1 MLYVL
6 LGTVVGAVIGGFRAR
21 ARGGNGFDIAQYAAV
36 HALIGGV
43 LMVFVT
49 IWLLRQGA
57 G

>member
-6 LGTVVGAVIGGFRAR
+6 LGAAVGAVIGGFRAK

-43 LMVFVT
+43 LMTFVV
-49 IWLLRQGA
+49 IWLLRG
-57 G
+57 GLG

>member
-6 LGTVVGAVIGGFRAR
+6 LGTVVGAVVGGFRAR